1 MHADDVLKIIRLR
14 NIITTFRDYYS
25 FAKNDNIILI
35 HINSHFSNLETS
47 IIHR

>member
-35 HINSHFSNLETS
+35 HISHFSHLETS
-47 IIHR
+47 IVHR